1 VKLAILQTDVLHPE
15 FLAQYQGYGRMFQEL
30 FANAGIALESEIFSV
45 IDGCYPPQPEAF
57 DAMLITGSKADAF
70 SDLPWINT
78 LSAYLRQRYAA
89 GQKLLGI
96 CFGHQLL
103 AHALGGRAQR
113 AVNGWGVGVM
123 DYQWRSQP
131 QWLRTADADFRLI
144 CSHRDQVTQL
154 PEGAT
159 LLASNDF
166 CPIAAFHIG
175 KLVLAFQGHPEFSP
189 EYGKALLQKRNG
201 DIGEQKVQQALA
213 SYQQPNDGLAI
224 AAVMADFIQA

>member
-1 VKLAILQTDVLHPE
+1 MKLAILQTDVLHPE
-15 FLAQYQGYGRMFQEL
+15 FLAQYQGYGCMFQQM
-30 FANAGIALESEIFSV
+30 FANAGMALESEIFNV
-45 IDGCYPPQPEAF
+45 VEGVYPAQPDAF
-57 DAMLITGSKADAF
+57 DAMLVTGSKADAF

-78 LSAYLRQRYAA
+78 LSEYLRQRYSA

-113 AVNGWGVGVM
+113 AENGWGVGVM

-131 QWLRTADADFRLI
+131 QWLRTANADFRLI

-166 CPIAAFHIG
+166 CPIAAFNIG
-175 KLVLAFQGHPEFSP
+175 ELVLAFQGHPEFSP
-189 EYGKALLQKRNG
+189 EYGKALLLKRRG
-201 DIGEQKVQQALA
+201 DIGELRAQQALA
-213 SYQQPNDGLAI
+213 SYQQPHDGLTI
-224 AAVMADFIQA
+224 ATVMVDFMRA